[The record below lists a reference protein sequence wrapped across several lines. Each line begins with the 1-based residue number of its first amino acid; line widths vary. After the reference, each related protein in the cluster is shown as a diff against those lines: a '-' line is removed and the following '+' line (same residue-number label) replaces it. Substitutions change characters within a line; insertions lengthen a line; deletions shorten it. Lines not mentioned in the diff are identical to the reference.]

1 MKRTSWVWLISI
13 AIAGVGVGWLLVLV
27 VDAAAGR
34 ILDVPLTA
42 SIALWVLAIGI
53 VLWAMLSRP
62 RLMTSPRDRPNAGDL
77 ARVPSDDAASGGLRD
92 PRRMPPLMAARTA
105 ALAMAASRTGALV
118 GGFYAGIALA
128 LLSNASTPTGS
139 ASLVAAL
146 VAIGAAASM
155 TIAAVWLESLCRVD
169 RE

>member
-1 MKRTSWVWLISI
+1 MKRTTWVWLVAL
-13 AIAGVGVGWLLVLV
+13 AIAGIGVGWLLVLI

-34 ILDVPLTA
+34 ILGVPFTA

-62 RLMTSPRDRPNAGDL
+62 RLMGASRRRPTTGEL
-77 ARVPSDDAASGGLRD
+77 ARVPTDDPAAGGGRD
-92 PRRMPPLMAARTA
+92 PRRMPPIMAARTA

-118 GGFYAGIALA
+118 GGFYLGIALA
-128 LLSNASTPTGS
+128 LLGDASTPTGS
-139 ASLVAAL
+139 ESLIAAV

-169 RE
+169 QE